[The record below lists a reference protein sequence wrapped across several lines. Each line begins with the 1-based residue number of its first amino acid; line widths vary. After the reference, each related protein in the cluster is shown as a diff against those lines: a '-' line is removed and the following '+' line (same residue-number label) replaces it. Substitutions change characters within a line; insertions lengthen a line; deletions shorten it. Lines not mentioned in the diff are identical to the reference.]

1 MASQQIPVNPMY
13 QQQQQQQPQQPQ
25 QQQQQQST
33 DSTHNSDT
41 MLADPITKCKDLL
54 PQLKQSLYVIF

>member
-1 MASQQIPVNPMY
+1 MASLPVNPMF
-13 QQQQQQQPQQPQ
+13 QNQQ

-41 MLADPITKCKDLL
+41 TLVDPVTKCKDLL
-54 PQLKQSLYVIF
+54 PQLKTSLLVCDY